1 MRLEDDGQRARSYG
15 DAVSRVRGLLQQKL
29 QGLAKEQANAEELLA
44 ELDRHPLERR
54 QWMVRN
60 SARFHLWK
68 LCDLLLHRCERR
80 WLDEPQAAHED
91 AYLAVEAAEFL
102 SRETYSA
109 GMVQDL
115 KALAWAH
122 LANTYRLLE
131 RQTDAHQAMFRA
143 QLRLR
148 RGTGDTLVT
157 ARILTFKA
165 MVCFERAK
173 VDKGIQLMERVIAL
187 YQRLGEERMAVRG
200 MMCKAEM
207 LRISGDANAAF
218 WLLQQAGRRFD
229 PLAEPRLQLA
239 WLQLLA
245 AVLVDTGDPRKARS
259 YLDRLKS
266 LQAEVPDRLLAIRRQ
281 WLEGRVSAAEGD
293 LERAEELLRDARR
306 SLEELGKRIEGG
318 RVALDL
324 ADIYRQ
330 QRRPR
335 DLRFLLK
342 ELATVVEGRL
352 CSHEGGRLSALFDEA
367 GLA

>member
-1 MRLEDDGQRARSYG
+1 MQR
-15 DAVSRVRGLLQQKL
+15 KL
-29 QGLAKEQANAEELLA
+29 QGLAKEQSNAEDLLA
-44 ELDRHPLERR
+44 ELDRHPLDRR
-54 QWMVRN
+54 QWIVRN

-68 LCDLLLHRCERR
+68 LCDLLLNRCERR
-80 WLDEPQAAHED
+80 WLDQPREAHED
-91 AYLAVEAAEFL
+91 AHVAVEVAEFL
-102 SRETYSA
+102 SSETYSA

-131 RQTDAHQAMFRA
+131 HQADAHQAMFRA

-165 MVCFERAK
+165 MVSFERTQ

-207 LRISGDANAAF
+207 MRISGDANAAF

-229 PLAEPRLQLA
+229 ARIEPRLQLA
-239 WLQLLA
+239 WLQLLTG
-245 AVLVDTGDPRKARS
+245 VLVDTGEERKARS
-259 YLDRLKS
+259 YLDRLQS
-266 LQAEVPDRLLAIRRQ
+266 LQAEVPDGLLAIRRR
-281 WLEGRVSAAEGD
+281 WLEGRVCAAEGD

-306 SLEELGKRIEGG
+306 NLDDLGKRIEGG
-318 RVALDL
+318 RVAMDL
-324 ADIYRQ
+324 ADVYRQ
-330 QRRPR
+330 QGRPR
-335 DLRFLLK
+335 DLRVLLK
-342 ELATVVEGRL
+342 EVATVVAGRL
-352 CSHEGGRLSALFDEA
+352 CAHESGRLSALLDEA
-367 GLA
+367 GLVA